1 MRMKFP
7 AKFRRRNKKPKS
19 HTPRTVVCGILVV
32 ALCGVF
38 VLRLADWQL
47 LNGASFLQQAD
58 ESTNITVTMPTNRGE
73 IVDRNGVGL
82 ATNKTGYAL
91 EFARAYTDMDTL
103 NATILRLTEI
113 VEAQGEQW
121 LDTLPIQLD
130 AAGNYV
136 FVEGRDDDIA
146 YLKSEDFLK
155 VNTYTD
161 AATCMENL
169 IDRYFETD
177 GENGDESAQYTKEQL
192 RKIVS
197 VRYAMTLAGFDYRT
211 SAVYTFAEDVSQDT
225 VAIVSENSHAL
236 PGVTARVTTMRQYEN
251 PTLLP
256 HIIGTMGAI
265 NAEEYAA
272 LQDQGYTQNDEIGKT
287 GIEAALESTLR
298 GSEGEKR
305 LDIDSDGD
313 VTGETVTKEPENGDT
328 VFLTIDSKL
337 QQAAADALAEQV
349 QAAQRQYSEC
359 EGGAVVV
366 LDTRDFSVL
375 AAASYPTYDLSRY
388 GSDSDYTSALLT
400 DEDSPLLDRAF
411 GSAFTP
417 GSIFK
422 PAVALAA
429 LQEGVITRNTTFT
442 CNHVYMRF
450 ANSGY
455 TPRCTGNHG
464 TISVETALARSCNIF
479 FFETGFYTTIAKMN
493 AYCQQLGLGEK
504 TGVEIDEATGTLASP
519 AEKEASTGGVWTP
532 VDTIQAAIGQHDNLF
547 TPAQLAAYTATIAN
561 EGTRKQV
568 HLVDHVTDYSRS
580 ETLSTT
586 DPAVI
591 VDNSDYSFLSA
602 ENLDTVQAG
611 MRAVCTTGTARANF
625 SDYPVAIAAKT
636 GTAET
641 GSASSENTTFIA
653 YGPYENPEIA
663 VAVVID
669 HGVQGTYSQGVA
681 KAIFDAYFGLD
692 AGSSSASSTARN
704 G

>member
-1 MRMKFP
+1 MKI
-7 AKFRRRNKKPKS
+7 RRF
-19 HTPRTVVCGILVV
+19 C
-32 ALCGVF
+32 
-38 VLRLADWQL
+38 
-47 LNGASFLQQAD
+47 
-58 ESTNITVTMPTNRGE
+58 
-73 IVDRNGVGL
+73 
-82 ATNKTGYAL
+82 
-91 EFARAYTDMDTL
+91 
-103 NATILRLTEI
+103 
-113 VEAQGEQW
+113 
-121 LDTLPIQLD
+121 PI
-130 AAGNYV
+130 
-136 FVEGRDDDIA
+136 
-146 YLKSEDFLK
+146 S
-155 VNTYTD
+155 
-161 AATCMENL
+161 
-169 IDRYFETD
+169 
-177 GENGDESAQYTKEQL
+177 SAQW
-192 RKIVS
+192 
-197 VRYAMTLAGFDYRT
+197 
-211 SAVYTFAEDVSQDT
+211 
-225 VAIVSENSHAL
+225 
-236 PGVTARVTTMRQYEN
+236 
-251 PTLLP
+251 
-256 HIIGTMGAI
+256 GAI

-400 DEDSPLLDRAF
+400 DENSPLLDRAF

-504 TGVEIDEATGTLASP
+504 TGVEIDEVTGTLASP

-653 YGPYENPEIA
+653 YGPYEDPEIA

>member
-1 MRMKFP
+1 
-7 AKFRRRNKKPKS
+7 
-19 HTPRTVVCGILVV
+19 
-32 ALCGVF
+32 
-38 VLRLADWQL
+38 
-47 LNGASFLQQAD
+47 
-58 ESTNITVTMPTNRGE
+58 
-73 IVDRNGVGL
+73 
-82 ATNKTGYAL
+82 
-91 EFARAYTDMDTL
+91 MDTL

-169 IDRYFETD
+169 IGRYFETD

-400 DEDSPLLDRAF
+400 DENSPLLDRAF

-625 SDYPVAIAAKT
+625 SDYPIAIAAKT